1 MTPIESAN
9 PQHSYH
15 PATLGHNKIIYSNLK
30 KTQSSFTIPRAKSI
44 AFEKN
49 SSTEHDS
56 TRTEIT
62 DNEEQQRRDRE
73 EEERMGKFEWPKFTK
88 IRIGESSNSK
98 IHFEIGHSLVRTGSN
113 ALTSV

>member
-1 MTPIESAN
+1 MTPIESN
-9 PQHSYH
+9 PQPTHSYH

-62 DNEEQQRRDRE
+62 DNEEQQRRERE
-73 EEERMGKFEWPKFTK
+73 EEEQMGKLTLK
-88 IRIGESSNSK
+88 I
-98 IHFEIGHSLVRTGSN
+98 
-113 ALTSV
+113 